1 MFEKMCERERM
12 GLDHNGI
19 QQIGQQ
25 VTFNNG
31 LASLEKC
38 VVNSK
43 IDLHRDS

>member
-25 VTFNNG
+25 VTFNSG
-31 LASLEKC
+31 LASLEKF